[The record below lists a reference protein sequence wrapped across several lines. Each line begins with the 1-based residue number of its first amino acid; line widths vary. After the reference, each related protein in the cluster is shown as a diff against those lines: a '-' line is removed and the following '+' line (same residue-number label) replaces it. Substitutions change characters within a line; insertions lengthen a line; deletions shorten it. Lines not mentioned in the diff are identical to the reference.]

1 MAHSEAVWRGDMS
14 FELELQ
20 GFKQIVDADESVG
33 GKSQGPTPKALMLNA
48 LAGCTGM
55 DVVAILNKMQM
66 PFDRFEIKIDGET
79 TDSHPKVFVKIHV
92 LYQFWGSDLDEGK
105 IEKAVKLSQTKYCGV
120 SATLQEVGEVTWTI
134 ELNP

>member
-1 MAHSEAVWRGDMS
+1 MAHSEAVWQGDMS

-20 GFKQIVDADESVG
+20 GFKQVVDADPSVG
-33 GKSQGPTPKALMLNA
+33 GKNQGPTPKSLMLNA

-79 TDSHPKVFVKIHV
+79 TDSHPKVFGSIAVV
-92 LYQFWGSDLDEGK
+92 YQFWGSELDEKK
-105 IEKAVKLSQTKYCGV
+105 IEKACQLSQTKYCGV
-120 SATLQEVGEVTWTI
+120 SATLREVGDVTWKVEI
-134 ELNP
+134 NP

>member
-20 GFKQIVDADESVG
+20 GFKQVVDADSSVG
-33 GKSQGPTPKALMLNA
+33 GKNQGPTPKALMLNA

-66 PFDRFEIKIDGET
+66 PFDHFEIKIDGET
-79 TDSHPKVFVKIHV
+79 TDSHPKVFGSIDLV
-92 LYQFWGSDLDEGK
+92 YQFWGSELDEKK
-105 IEKAVKLSQTKYCGV
+105 IEKACQLSQTKYCGV
-120 SATLQEVGEVTWTI
+120 SATLREAGEVNWKV